1 MFFRKMFSMNNRPLI
16 AAACAAL
23 AGFLGIVATGAA
35 DAQSGSSPAAQE
47 IVRAGAQASQQALAE
62 FFTGRVPV
70 DPVWATSDEIIKT
83 LLTP

>member
-1 MFFRKMFSMNNRPLI
+1 MNNKPLI

-47 IVRAGAQASQQALAE
+47 IVPVRAQASQHAPAE
-62 FFTGRVPV
+62 FFTGRVRV
-70 DPVWATSDEIIKT
+70 DPLWATSDEIIKT